1 MKKLI
6 EYFKKSASFSNPYA
20 YDNLGKMYYNGL
32 GVSKDYA
39 RAKYYFE
46 IAIKQNNSDALFNL
60 AILHYKPSEY
70 YHNYK
75 EAKKYFELAAEK
87 NRSIAQRYFGKLN
100 FNRIGV
106 EKDYAKAKKSF
117 EKASFSKNPDALF
130 DLGKLY
136 FYGLGSTI
144 HEKMS
149 NIEREINEIIVKFDE
164 ILFTKPYSILFGR
177 IKSNA
182 HSHKKEIPPITESF
196 YDGLKE

>member
-1 MKKLI
+1 M
-6 EYFKKSASFSNPYA
+6 P
-20 YDNLGKMYYNGL
+20 
-32 GVSKDYA
+32 
-39 RAKYYFE
+39 
-46 IAIKQNNSDALFNL
+46 
-60 AILHYKPSEY
+60 KP
-70 YHNYK
+70 
-75 EAKKYFELAAEK
+75 
-87 NRSIAQRYFGKLN
+87 
-100 FNRIGV
+100 
-106 EKDYAKAKKSF
+106 
-117 EKASFSKNPDALF
+117 KNPDALF